1 MNYKLKYDGLTTSSI
16 DEIINK
22 IIQENDPVLINCNHC
37 KNTGQEEYRYWR
49 GGSTMMDCPYCK
61 GNGGSLII
69 DVPEIFK
76 NDVRLV
82 DEKGYTIKPIKKTIK
97 TKNI

>member
-1 MNYKLKYDGLTTSSI
+1 
-16 DEIINK
+16 
-22 IIQENDPVLINCNHC
+22 
-37 KNTGQEEYRYWR
+37 
-49 GGSTMMDCPYCK
+49 MMDCTYCK

-69 DVPEIFK
+69 DIPEIFK

-82 DEKGYTIKPIKKTIK
+82 DEKGYNIKPIKKTIK